1 MRRRQ
6 RILAC
11 ALAGLGLVAAVLAGT
26 TYGAVSIPWRHLVG
40 ILAHAAGLPV
50 TPDWPAWEATVL
62 LHVRLPRV
70 LVGLCVGGGLA
81 LCGAALQ
88 ALFRNPLADPGV
100 LGVSSGAALG
110 AVIALYLGLAAHSVW
125 PLPTLA
131 CGSAGLTAFV
141 VYGIATRR
149 GQTPIGTLL
158 LAGVAVGS
166 LNAALTSF
174 VLSLSLANYDIG
186 RQLILWLLGGLD
198 GRTWEHVKLVAPVT
212 LVAAGVIIAYARDL
226 DVLLLG
232 DVHAASV
239 GVDVARVRRVLIIA
253 TALVTGVGVA
263 VSGVIGFVGLII
275 PHILRRL
282 IGPHHQWLLPLAV
295 VVGAAFLVF
304 ADCLARAL
312 IAPEELRLGVLTALI
327 GAPFFLFLL
336 LRHRREGLL

>member
-6 RILAC
+6 RVLAC
-11 ALAGLGLVAAVLAGT
+11 TLAGLGLVAAVLAGT
-26 TYGAVSIPWRHLVG
+26 TYGAVSISWHHLVG

-50 TPDWPAWEATVL
+50 TPDWQTWEATVL

-125 PLPTLA
+125 PLPILA

-174 VLSLSLANYDIG
+174 VLSLSLANFDIG

-198 GRTWEHVKLVAPVT
+198 GRTWEHVKLVAPIT
-212 LVAAGVIIAYARDL
+212 LLAAGLIIAYARDL

-239 GVDVARVRRVLIIA
+239 GVDVVRVRRVLIIA
-253 TALVTGVGVA
+253 TSLVTGVAVA

-304 ADCLARAL
+304 ADCLAAR
-312 IAPEELRLGVLTALI
+312 PDR
-327 GAPFFLFLL
+327 P
-336 LRHRREGLL
+336 

>member
-6 RILAC
+6 RVLAC
-11 ALAGLGLVAAVLAGT
+11 TLAGLGLVAAVAAGT

-40 ILAHAAGLPV
+40 ILAHAAGVPV
-50 TPDWPAWEATVL
+50 TSDWPMWETTVL
-62 LHVRLPRV
+62 LHLRLPRV

-125 PLPTLA
+125 PLPILA
-131 CGSAGLTAFV
+131 CSSAGLTAFV

-166 LNAALTSF
+166 LNVALTSF

-212 LVAAGVIIAYARDL
+212 LLAAGVIIAYARDL

-239 GVDVARVRRVLIIA
+239 GVDVVRVRRVLIIA
-253 TALVTGVGVA
+253 TSLVTGVAVA
-263 VSGVIGFVGLII
+263 VSGVIGFVGLIV

-282 IGPHHQWLLPLAV
+282 IGPHHQWLLPLAL